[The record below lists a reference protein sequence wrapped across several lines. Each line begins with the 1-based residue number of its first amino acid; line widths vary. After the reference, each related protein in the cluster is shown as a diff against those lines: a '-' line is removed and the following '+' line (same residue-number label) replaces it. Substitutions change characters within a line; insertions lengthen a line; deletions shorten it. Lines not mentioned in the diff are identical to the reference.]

1 MKIHVYF
8 YYFKG
13 LKLQWLY
20 LLICLVFFCFF
31 FFFFNCTMW
40 KFPGLGSDLR
50 HSSDKAKSL
59 TVRPPGNS
67 SKDFLSKEITI
78 DSHTL
83 FITSQT
89 LSLISY
95 LVFKIGEQVNLIV
108 LSFKLK
114 SWMPGLATR
123 PVEAAPCTYHLKP
136 QHVCFLVLQN
146 TPVT

>member
-1 MKIHVYF
+1 MDMKFQRFSFSFGHTVY
-8 YYFKG
+8 
-13 LKLQWLY
+13 
-20 LLICLVFFCFF
+20 
-31 FFFFNCTMW
+31 MW
-40 KFPGLGSDLR
+40 KFPGQGSNPSHTCDN
-50 HSSDKAKSL
+50 AGSL
-59 TVRPPGNS
+59 TVRPPGTS

>member
-1 MKIHVYF
+1 MDMKFQRFSFSFGHTVD
-8 YYFKG
+8 
-13 LKLQWLY
+13 
-20 LLICLVFFCFF
+20 
-31 FFFFNCTMW
+31 MW
-40 KFPGLGSDLR
+40 KFPGQGSNPS
-50 HSSDKAKSL
+50 HSCDNAGSL